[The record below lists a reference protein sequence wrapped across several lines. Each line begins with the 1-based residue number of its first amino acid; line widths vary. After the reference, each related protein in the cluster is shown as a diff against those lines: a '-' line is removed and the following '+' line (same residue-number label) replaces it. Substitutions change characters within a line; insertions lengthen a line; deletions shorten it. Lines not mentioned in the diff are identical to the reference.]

1 MVKPTKG
8 KILQAALASL
18 QHPGQS
24 TTPLPKLKNKKPPI
38 LYIFRHCQSY
48 DNIRHIF
55 SGQRNSHLTP
65 EGKKQAKKLA
75 VKLKEEPINLFIS
88 PPLARCLETLQE
100 VKKYHPQA
108 KILTFP
114 QLSERD
120 YGSLTGKSKLRMM
133 KLYPQKTL
141 LWRRSW
147 QVAPP
152 NGESLEMV
160 WNNRIRPFLINWLI
174 PYARKEKINIGW
186 VATNNTMRLVR
197 MFFEHLSIEE
207 MLQLENPYGDWAE
220 YSLTEIK

>member
-1 MVKPTKG
+1 MVSQTKN
-8 KILQAALASL
+8 KIFQAALLSL

-24 TTPLPKLKNKKPPI
+24 TTPLPKLEKKKPPI
-38 LYIFRHCQSY
+38 LYLFRHCQSY

-55 SGQRNSHLTP
+55 SGRRNSHLTP
-65 EGKKQAKKLA
+65 QGKKQASELA
-75 VKLKEEPINLFIS
+75 TKLKKEPINLLIS

-100 VKKYHPQA
+100 IKKYHPQA
-108 KILTFP
+108 KTLTFP

-133 KLYPQKTL
+133 KLHPKKTL

-152 NGESLEMV
+152 EGESLEMV
-160 WNNRIRPFLINWLI
+160 WTNRIKPFLKEWLI
-174 PYARKEKINIGW
+174 PHARKEKLNIGW

-207 MLQLENPYGDWAE
+207 MLQLENPYGDWVE
-220 YSLTEIK
+220 YSLAK